1 MPRVAGATGKQQAGA
16 RVLDSCSAQTD
27 PCPGQEVRLD
37 CSLVGSWH
45 RPGPPALLGL
55 AELARLRGQ
64 AWPAVCPGLSAS
76 REGGGS
82 CNDGEEGCCLA
93 DRERELWRP
102 SQMSGLGLGSVLGVC
117 VRGPGVLRVSM
128 LP

>member
-1 MPRVAGATGKQQAGA
+1 M
-16 RVLDSCSAQTD
+16 
-27 PCPGQEVRLD
+27 
-37 CSLVGSWH
+37 GSWH

-82 CNDGEEGCCLA
+82 CNDGGGGVLPGRSGAGVVEA
-93 DRERELWRP
+93 QPDVR
-102 SQMSGLGLGSVLGVC
+102 SGLGECVGS

-128 LP
+128 LPWGVGVNHRRGRDDC